1 MTVSFKEFLGK
12 DLQTE
17 SYDRNKMMQL
27 SVDYTKLKKS
37 LDAITEK
44 YGVKKGQILMVSQL
58 DSLKKKMTPADLKSY
73 EDLQKKIVKNQSETA
88 KMTNEPRMAEKYPL
102 GGRDEKSARSYS
114 N

>member
-1 MTVSFKEFLGK
+1 MTVSFKEFLEE

-17 SYDRNKMMQL
+17 SYDKNKMTQL
-27 SVDYTKLKKS
+27 SVDYSNLKKS

-44 YGVKKGQILMVSQL
+44 YGAKKGQILMVSQL

-73 EDLQKKIVKNQSETA
+73 EDLQKKIMKNQAETA
-88 KMTNEPRMAEKYPL
+88 KMSKEPKMAEKYPL